1 MSYALGPL
9 MFLGGI
15 AMVFLG
21 RPKGGKTHWLTRAP
35 FFLEL
40 YSVAAI
46 STIVLGICIAA
57 FR

>member
-1 MSYALGPL
+1 

-15 AMVFLG
+15 AMVFFG
-21 RPKGGKTHWLTRAP
+21 RPKGGKTNWLMRAP

-46 STIVLGICIAA
+46 SFIVLGISMAA
-57 FR
+57 FK

>member
-15 AMVFLG
+15 AMVFFG
-21 RPKGGKTHWLTRAP
+21 RPKGEKTNWLPRAP
-35 FFLEL
+35 FILEL
-40 YSVAAI
+40 YCVAAI
-46 STIVLGICIAA
+46 SVIVLGICMAA